1 MRALV
6 QRVSTASVTVHG
18 EQVSAIGAGL
28 LVLLGVRHGD
38 TDAEAAYLARKIAGL
53 RVFADEAG
61 KMNRSVRD
69 VGGEVLVVSQFTL
82 YGDLGSGYRP
92 SFTQA
97 APPDAADA
105 LYTSFCAHLETQLG
119 HPVARGVFRAH
130 MHVALENDGPVTL
143 MLERDP
149 ARPPALENAS

>member
-6 QRVSTASVTVHG
+6 QRVSHASVTVDA
-18 EQVSAIGAGL
+18 QPVSAIGPGL

-38 TDAEAAYLARKIAGL
+38 IEVEAAYLARKIAGL
-53 RVFADEAG
+53 RIFADDAG

-82 YGDLGSGYRP
+82 YGDMGSGYRP

-97 APPDAADA
+97 APPDVADA
-105 LYTSFCAHLETQLG
+105 LYTTFCTHLETQLG
-119 HPVARGVFRAH
+119 QPVARGVFRAH

-143 MLERDP
+143 MLERE
-149 ARPPALENAS
+149 AAVA

>member
-97 APPDAADA
+97 AAPDVADA

-119 HPVARGVFRAH
+119 QPVARGVFRAH
-130 MHVALENDGPVTL
+130 MHVALVNDGPVTL
-143 MLERDP
+143 LLEREATP
-149 ARPPALENAS
+149 